1 MERRGHLSTGPS
13 AASTP
18 RDGRWYA
25 VDEPDRLHAGLRTD
39 YPRTLRAMNRRPAL
53 LAAHR
58 DCGVCEQIRQ
68 EVHAPPRGARRRRIK
83 IVLRPSQLHQLLG
96 LSESH
101 QVVFVY
107 SVPDPN
113 AIVVLVEGDDLPETG
128 ESDPTPPTTATP

>member
-1 MERRGHLSTGPS
+1 MERRGHLSPAPPAG
-13 AASTP
+13 AP

-25 VDEPDRLHAGLRTD
+25 VDDPDRLHADLRTD
-39 YPRTLRAMNRRPAL
+39 YPRTLRAMTRRPAL

-58 DCGVCEQIRQ
+58 DCEVCEEIRH
-68 EVHAPPRGARRRRIK
+68 EVHAPSGGARRRRIK

-96 LSESH
+96 MPDSH

-113 AIVVLVEGDDLPETG
+113 AVMVLVEGDDLPETG
-128 ESDPTPPTTATP
+128 ESDPTPPGTASA